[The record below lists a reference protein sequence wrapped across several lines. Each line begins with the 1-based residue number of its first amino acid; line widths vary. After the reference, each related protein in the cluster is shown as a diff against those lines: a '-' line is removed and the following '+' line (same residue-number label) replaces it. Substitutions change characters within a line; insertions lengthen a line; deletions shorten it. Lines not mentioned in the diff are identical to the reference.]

1 MSDSCLGPSLATL
14 GVLGYLRATVM
25 AGLRPRDGPRLEQL
39 AEEQAALRRV
49 ATLVAQGAPAETLF
63 ARVAEQVA
71 DVLRVPVARIVHY
84 EDDGT
89 ATERASFSDHGEAF
103 RVGTRW
109 SLDGPS
115 VVAWVRDSG
124 RPARIDDYTDLE
136 GPVAESVRSAGMR
149 STVGSPII
157 VAGRLWGA
165 MVVSAADAD
174 PLPPTTEAQL
184 ADFTELV
191 ATAIANGEAR
201 EDVQRLA
208 DEQAA
213 LRRVATLVA
222 HDVVPGALFGAVARE
237 VGTLLHADFAGMGRF
252 HDTVVM
258 PVATWSASGEHPPV
272 PERWEMQPGDPASM
286 IAEAR
291 RPMRWNDWSAMSGEI
306 ASFVRDEMGVRSTV
320 GCPIVVEGRLWG
332 ALAVHSKQ
340 REPLPPDT
348 ESRIEQFADLVA
360 TAVANAEA
368 RTEVARLA
376 EEQAALRRVAT
387 LVAREAPET
396 EVFAAIAAEIK
407 RLVGTENIRMW
418 RFEPDRT
425 GVVVASV
432 GELEEVLPIGSR
444 HRLEGENP
452 IARVF
457 RTGKPARADDY
468 RWATG
473 PIAEAVRAI
482 GVRSAVATPIL
493 VEGRLWGAVI
503 TGTTDADPLPAGT
516 EVRLA
521 QFTELLATAIANA
534 DARAEVQRLADEQ
547 AALRR
552 VAMLVAQGASPAA
565 IFEAVAAEMERVLDA
580 DGVLLSRYEPG
591 TDVTIVAQRGSGIE
605 GLAPGS
611 RVSHEG
617 RNLTSMV
624 RRTERPAR
632 METYAGTHG
641 DLAQLVE
648 SLGVRAGVAAPI
660 VVDGRLWG
668 VIVAEW
674 RGDES
679 PPADTEERMAKF
691 AQLLDTA
698 IANADSR
705 DQLRASRVRLLTA
718 ADEAR
723 RRVVRDLH
731 DGAQQRLVH
740 TIVTLKLAR
749 RALRDRDEEAEAL
762 LREALEQAEEGNA
775 ELRELAHGILPAV
788 LTRGGL
794 RDGVGTVVSRLDL
807 PVHVD
812 LPAERFPAEV
822 EASAYFII
830 AESLTNVVKHSG
842 ARRAEVSAQ
851 VRDRVLH
858 VEVRD
863 DGAGGADPHGHG
875 LVGIRDRVTALGGR
889 LEVQSPRGGGTV
901 VAASLPLA
909 WS

>member
-1 MSDSCLGPSLATL
+1 LATL
-14 GVLGYLRATVM
+14 GVLGYRRATVM

-89 ATERASFSDHGEAF
+89 ATERASFSDRGAAF

-109 SLDGPS
+109 SLEGPS
-115 VVAWVRDSG
+115 VIARVRDSG

-149 STVGSPII
+149 STVGSPIV

-174 PLPPTTEAQL
+174 PLPPTIEDQL

-208 DEQAA
+208 EEQAA

-237 VGTLLHADFAGMGRF
+237 VGTLLRADFAGMGQFR
-252 HDTVVM
+252 DDATVAA
-258 PVATWSASGEHPPV
+258 VATWAASGEHPPV
-272 PERWEMQPGDPASM
+272 PARWAIQTGDPASM
-286 IAEAR
+286 IAETR
-291 RPMRWNDWSAMSGEI
+291 RPTRWNDWSAVSGEI
-306 ASFVRDEMGVRSTV
+306 AAFIRDEMGVRSTV

-360 TAVANAEA
+360 TAIANAEA

-418 RFEPDRT
+418 RFESDRN

-457 RTGKPARADDY
+457 RTGRPARVDDY

-503 TGTTDADPLPAGT
+503 TGTTDADPLPPST

-552 VAMLVAQGASPAA
+552 VAMLVAEGASPAA

-580 DGVLLSRYEPG
+580 DGVGLSRYEPG
-591 TDVTIVAQRGSGIE
+591 TEVTVVAHRGSE

-632 METYAGTHG
+632 MENYAGTHG
-641 DLAQLVE
+641 DVVRLVE

-674 RGDES
+674 RGEES

-749 RALRDRDEEAEAL
+749 RALEDRDEEAEAL

-807 PVHVD
+807 PVDVD

-842 ARRAEVSAQ
+842 ARRAEVSAY

-858 VEVRD
+858 VQVRD
-863 DGAGGADPHGHG
+863 DGSGGADPHGHG

-889 LEVQSPRGGGTV
+889 LQVQSPPGRGTV

>member
-1 MSDSCLGPSLATL
+1 M
-14 GVLGYLRATVM
+14 GYLRASVM

-49 ATLVAQGAPAETLF
+49 ATLVAEGALAETLF
-63 ARVAEQVA
+63 AMVAEQVA
-71 DVLRVPVARIVHY
+71 DILRVSLVSIVRFEH
-84 EDDGT
+84 DGT
-89 ATERASFSDHGEAF
+89 AAERASFSDRGALF
-103 RVGTRW
+103 PIGTRW
-109 SLDGPS
+109 SLEGTN
-115 VVAWVRDSG
+115 VVAEVRDSG
-124 RPARIDDYTDLE
+124 RPARIDDYTGLT
-136 GPVAESVRSAGMR
+136 GAIAESVRSVGIR
-149 STVGSPII
+149 STVGSPIV

-165 MVVSAADAD
+165 IVVSSAEPDS
-174 PLPPTTEAQL
+174 LPPDTEAHL

-201 EDVQRLA
+201 EEVQRLA

-222 HDVVPGALFGAVARE
+222 HDVAPGALFGAVARE
-237 VGTLLHADFAGMGRF
+237 VGTLLRADFAGLGRF
-252 HDTVVM
+252 HEDSTVT
-258 PVATWSASGEHPPV
+258 PVATWAATGEHPPV
-272 PERWEMQPGDPASM
+272 PARWEMQAGDPASM
-286 IAEAR
+286 IAEAAQ
-291 RPMRWNDWSAMSGEI
+291 PTRWNDWTGHPGPI
-306 ASFVRDEMGVRSTV
+306 AAYIRDELGVRSTV

-332 ALAVHSKQ
+332 ALAVHSKH

-348 ESRIEQFADLVA
+348 ESRIAQFADLVG
-360 TAVANAEA
+360 TAIANGEA
-368 RTEVARLA
+368 RSEVARLA
-376 EEQAALRRVAT
+376 EEQAALRRVAV
-387 LVAREAPET
+387 LVAREAPQT
-396 EVFAAIAAEIK
+396 EVFAAIAVEIK

-425 GVVVASV
+425 GIVVATV
-432 GELEEVLPIGSR
+432 GELEEVFPIGSR

-452 IARVF
+452 VARVF
-457 RTGKPARADDY
+457 RTGRPARVDDY

-473 PIAEAVRAI
+473 PIADAIRRI

-493 VEGRLWGAVI
+493 VEGRLWGAVVA
-503 TGTTDADPLPAGT
+503 GTTQDEPLPADT
-516 EVRLA
+516 EVRLG

-534 DARAEVQRLADEQ
+534 DARAEVQRLAEEQ

-552 VAMLVAQGASPAA
+552 VATLVAQGASPAA
-565 IFEAVAAEMERVLDA
+565 IFEAVAAEMDRVLDA
-580 DGVLLSRYEPG
+580 DGVSLSRYEPG
-591 TDVTIVAQRGSGIE
+591 TDVTVVAHRGPATERLPS
-605 GLAPGS
+605 GS

-617 RNLTSMV
+617 RNLISMV

-632 METYAGTHG
+632 MENYAGTHG
-641 DLAQLVE
+641 DITQLVE

-674 RGDES
+674 RGKES

-749 RALRDRDEEAEAL
+749 RALHQHDAEAEAL
-762 LREALEQAEEGNA
+762 VREALEQAEEGNA

-794 RDGVGTVVSRLDL
+794 RDGVSTVVSRLDL

-842 ARRAEVSAQ
+842 ARRAEVSAHVQ
-851 VRDRVLH
+851 ERVLH

-863 DGAGGADPHGHG
+863 DGLGGADPNGHG

-889 LEVQSPRGGGTV
+889 LQVDSPPGAGTV

-909 WS
+909 WARPEA